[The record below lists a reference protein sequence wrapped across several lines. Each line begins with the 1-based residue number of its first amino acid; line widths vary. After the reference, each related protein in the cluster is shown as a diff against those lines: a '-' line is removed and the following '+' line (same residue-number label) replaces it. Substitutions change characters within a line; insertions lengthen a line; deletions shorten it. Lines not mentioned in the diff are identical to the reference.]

1 MFRFVNFPKEKIIE
15 RLKDITK
22 KEKFKIP
29 SEKTEDFYNKLFFIS
44 GGDLRKAVNTLQM
57 AVALDLIDNLE
68 INEIMKI
75 SGFLEE
81 KTLEELSI
89 SLKNKNV
96 IRAGEIVDSIE
107 ILDSRNFIRQISETL
122 PSLNLDPES
131 IYKLRAFI
139 GEIDYRISQG
149 ADEKIQISALLAMII
164 EKIQS

>member
-1 MFRFVNFPKEKIIE
+1 
-15 RLKDITK
+15 
-22 KEKFKIP
+22 
-29 SEKTEDFYNKLFFIS
+29 
-44 GGDLRKAVNTLQM
+44 M

-149 ADEKIQISALLAMII
+149 ADEKIQISALLAMISSALSI
-164 EKIQS
+164 LILLPMFSSNHILPPPAPQQKLSLPWRSSS